1 MIVPESR
8 AKLVRYSNHKNPKK
22 YIVVHQ
28 TGNKKKG
35 ANAYMHARL
44 QYNGNSR
51 QASWHI
57 QVDDKEAYQSFSYDD
72 GLWHAGN
79 RPINRESIGVE
90 ICVNEDGDYGKAV
103 RNGISV
109 VKYLM
114 KRFGIKDVY
123 VINHNDASGK
133 WCPTEILNGKDGMSW
148 TWFKKQLSGNTKPA
162 VAGGTVKPS
171 TTTPKFTGSI
181 VDYLNQQGIASN
193 INNRKNLAVEHGI
206 VSRESDYTG
215 TAKQNTDLLNAMMK
229 GTPKQEG
236 TRKEPISSGYTGN
249 SIVDYLVSIKHPANF
264 SDRKK
269 LADANGVSNYT
280 GTASQNNQLLDKLRA
295 GEAKAPQ
302 SAVAKPKSNNVS
314 NYKGDSIVD
323 YLNLSGNKHLGGSS
337 FNNRKKLA
345 EANGIKGYSGTASQN
360 KELLRKLQGGGN
372 PAPAPTPATKKSINV
387 NSIAEQ
393 IKKGIDNKGK
403 KIPTGHEPRRKHFG
417 LTKDEYSKV
426 RARVN
431 QIM

>member
-28 TGNKKKG
+28 TGNKRKG

-72 GLWHAGN
+72 GLYHAGN
-79 RPINRESIGVE
+79 RSINRESIGVE

-171 TTTPKFTGSI
+171 TTTPKFTGS
-181 VDYLNQQGIASN
+181 
-193 INNRKNLAVEHGI
+193 
-206 VSRESDYTG
+206 
-215 TAKQNTDLLNAMMK
+215 
-229 GTPKQEG
+229 
-236 TRKEPISSGYTGN
+236 
-249 SIVDYLVSIKHPANF
+249 
-264 SDRKK
+264 
-269 LADANGVSNYT
+269 
-280 GTASQNNQLLDKLRA
+280 
-295 GEAKAPQ
+295 
-302 SAVAKPKSNNVS
+302 
-314 NYKGDSIVD
+314 
-323 YLNLSGNKHLGGSS
+323 
-337 FNNRKKLA
+337 
-345 EANGIKGYSGTASQN
+345 
-360 KELLRKLQGGGN
+360 
-372 PAPAPTPATKKSINV
+372 
-387 NSIAEQ
+387 
-393 IKKGIDNKGK
+393 
-403 KIPTGHEPRRKHFG
+403 
-417 LTKDEYSKV
+417 
-426 RARVN
+426 
-431 QIM
+431 

>member
-22 YIVVHQ
+22 YVVVHQ

-79 RPINRESIGVE
+79 RSINQESIGVE

-114 KRFGIKDVY
+114 NKFNIDGVF

-148 TWFKKQLSGNTKPA
+148 TWFKEQLSGSTKPA
-162 VAGGTVKPS
+162 VVGGTVKPS

-193 INNRKNLAVEHGI
+193 INNRKNLAVEYGI

-229 GTPKQEG
+229 GAPKQEG

-249 SIVDYLVSIKHPANF
+249 SIVDYLVSIKHLANF

-269 LADANGVSNYT
+269 LADANGISNYT
-280 GTASQNNQLLDKLRA
+280 GTASQNKQLLDKLRA

-360 KELLRKLQGGGN
+360 KELLKKLQGGGN
-372 PAPAPTPATKKSINV
+372 PAPAPAPATKKSIDV

-417 LTKDEYSKV
+417 LTKVEYAKV